1 MIDNNDVTNEL
12 NQMTEEYSQK
22 RMINNA
28 SNKAFAKLATL
39 EIDLAQFKNDLISGS
54 YYGITRDEVKLMIQG
69 TRKEIQTWNYIA
81 TLIECQ
87 QNE

>member
-1 MIDNNDVTNEL
+1 MDNNDVTNEL
-12 NQMTEEYSQK
+12 NADTMEVIK
-22 RMINNA
+22 NNA
-28 SNKAFAKLATL
+28 SDKAFARLATL

-69 TRKEIQTWNYIA
+69 TKKEIQTWNYIA

>member
-12 NQMTEEYSQK
+12 NADTMEVIK
-22 RMINNA
+22 NNA
-28 SNKAFAKLATL
+28 SDKAFARLATL

-69 TRKEIQTWNYIA
+69 TKKEIQTWNYIA

-87 QNE
+87 QDE

>member
-12 NQMTEEYSQK
+12 NADTMEVIK
-22 RMINNA
+22 DNA
-28 SNKAFAKLATL
+28 SNKAFARLATL

-69 TRKEIQTWNYIA
+69 TKKEIQTWNYIA

-87 QNE
+87 QDE

>member
-1 MIDNNDVTNEL
+1 MMDNNDVTNEL
-12 NQMTEEYSQK
+12 NADTMEVIK
-22 RMINNA
+22 NNA
-28 SNKAFAKLATL
+28 SDKAFARLATL

-69 TRKEIQTWNYIA
+69 TKKEIQTWNYIA

>member
-12 NQMTEEYSQK
+12 NADTMEVIK
-22 RMINNA
+22 DNA
-28 SNKAFAKLATL
+28 SNKAFARLATL

>member
-1 MIDNNDVTNEL
+1 MMDNNDVTNEL
-12 NQMTEEYSQK
+12 NADTMEVIK
-22 RMINNA
+22 NNA
-28 SNKAFAKLATL
+28 SDKAFARLATL

-69 TRKEIQTWNYIA
+69 TKKEIQTWNYIA

-87 QNE
+87 QDE

>member
-1 MIDNNDVTNEL
+1 MDNNDVTNEL
-12 NQMTEEYSQK
+12 NADTMEVIK
-22 RMINNA
+22 DNA
-28 SNKAFAKLATL
+28 SNKAFARLATL

-69 TRKEIQTWNYIA
+69 TKKEIQTWNYIA

-87 QNE
+87 QDE

>member
-1 MIDNNDVTNEL
+1 MIDNNDITNEL
-12 NQMTEEYSQK
+12 NADTMEVIK
-22 RMINNA
+22 NNA
-28 SNKAFAKLATL
+28 SDKAFARLATL

-69 TRKEIQTWNYIA
+69 TKKEIQTWNYIA

>member
-12 NQMTEEYSQK
+12 NADTMEVIK
-22 RMINNA
+22 DNA
-28 SNKAFAKLATL
+28 SNKAFARLATL

-54 YYGITRDEVKLMIQG
+54 YYGITRDEVRLMIQG
-69 TRKEIQTWNYIA
+69 TKKEIQTWNYIA

>member
-1 MIDNNDVTNEL
+1 MDNNDVTNEL
-12 NQMTEEYSQK
+12 NADTMEVIK
-22 RMINNA
+22 DNA

-69 TRKEIQTWNYIA
+69 TKKEIQTWNYIA

>member
-39 EIDLAQFKNDLISGS
+39 EIDLA
-54 YYGITRDEVKLMIQG
+54 
-69 TRKEIQTWNYIA
+69 
-81 TLIECQ
+81 
-87 QNE
+87 

>member
-1 MIDNNDVTNEL
+1 MMDNNDVTNEL
-12 NQMTEEYSQK
+12 NADTMEVIK
-22 RMINNA
+22 DNA

-39 EIDLAQFKNDLISGS
+39 EIDLAQFKNDLISGN
-54 YYGITRDEVKLMIQG
+54 YYGITRDEVRLMIQG
-69 TRKEIQTWNYIA
+69 TKKEIQTWNYIA

>member
-1 MIDNNDVTNEL
+1 MDNNDVTNEL
-12 NQMTEEYSQK
+12 NADTMEVIK
-22 RMINNA
+22 NNA
-28 SNKAFAKLATL
+28 SDKAFARLATL

-69 TRKEIQTWNYIA
+69 TKKEIQTWNYIA

-87 QNE
+87 QDE

>member
-12 NQMTEEYSQK
+12 NADTMEVIK
-22 RMINNA
+22 DNA

-69 TRKEIQTWNYIA
+69 TKKEIQTWNYIA

>member
-1 MIDNNDVTNEL
+1 MMDNNDVTNEL
-12 NQMTEEYSQK
+12 NADTMKVTK
-22 RMINNA
+22 DNA

-39 EIDLAQFKNDLISGS
+39 EIDLAQFKNDLISGN

-69 TRKEIQTWNYIA
+69 TKKEIQTWNYIA

-87 QNE
+87 QDE

>member
-12 NQMTEEYSQK
+12 NADTMEVIK
-22 RMINNA
+22 DNA
-28 SNKAFAKLATL
+28 SNKAFARLATL

-69 TRKEIQTWNYIA
+69 TKKEIQTWNYIA

>member
-12 NQMTEEYSQK
+12 NADTMEVIK
-22 RMINNA
+22 NNA
-28 SNKAFAKLATL
+28 SDKAFARLATL

>member
-12 NQMTEEYSQK
+12 NADTMEVIK
-22 RMINNA
+22 NNA
-28 SNKAFAKLATL
+28 SDKAFARLATL

-69 TRKEIQTWNYIA
+69 TKKEIQTWNYIA